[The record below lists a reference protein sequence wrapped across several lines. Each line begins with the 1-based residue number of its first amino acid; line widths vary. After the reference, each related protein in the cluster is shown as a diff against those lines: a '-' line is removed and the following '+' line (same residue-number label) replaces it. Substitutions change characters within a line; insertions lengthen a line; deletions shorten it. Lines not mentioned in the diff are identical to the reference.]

1 MGDEG
6 RPFGV
11 ALQGEASNSHKLL
24 RAKPAVVN
32 VMVKRRGNDR
42 VMYELERRAQA
53 NLRRSIERFT
63 RRHQN
68 RGVYGVPGKSMA
80 GTCLLAMR
88 CPVYRRR
95 DSNLG
100 SHTELENLTGDA
112 KGKGA
117 SGDPA
122 RLKVPMRR
130 AGAHCSVVVMKRGN
144 ARGAKGAGHPRR
156 DRWVN
161 GKPEEP
167 TGFGGRRQPSLGGTS
182 RMMREYHVRICEGLG
197 VKLPGST
204 RRNLRG
210 DDGDVG
216 IIRSPVRAIV
226 QPDRS

>member
-53 NLRRSIERFT
+53 NLRRSIERFS

-68 RGVYGVPGKSMA
+68 RGVYGVPGESMA

-95 DSNLG
+95 DSSLG

-112 KGKGA
+112 KGKDAMGQAARQCSKIVA
-117 SGDPA
+117 SI
-122 RLKVPMRR
+122 
-130 AGAHCSVVVMKRGN
+130 N
-144 ARGAKGAGHPRR
+144 A
-156 DRWVN
+156 N
-161 GKPEEP
+161 
-167 TGFGGRRQPSLGGTS
+167 
-182 RMMREYHVRICEGLG
+182 
-197 VKLPGST
+197 
-204 RRNLRG
+204 
-210 DDGDVG
+210 
-216 IIRSPVRAIV
+216 
-226 QPDRS
+226 

>member
-1 MGDEG
+1 MEIRHRLKGPPSSRTGENPPYLCQEDEKSSCCMGDEG

-11 ALQGEASNSHKLL
+11 VLQGEASNSHKLL

-32 VMVKRRGNDR
+32 VMVKRRGNDH

-53 NLRRSIERFT
+53 NLRRSIERFS

-130 AGAHCSVVVMKRGN
+130 AGAHCSVVVMKL
-144 ARGAKGAGHPRR
+144 
-156 DRWVN
+156 V
-161 GKPEEP
+161 
-167 TGFGGRRQPSLGGTS
+167 
-182 RMMREYHVRICEGLG
+182 
-197 VKLPGST
+197 
-204 RRNLRG
+204 
-210 DDGDVG
+210 
-216 IIRSPVRAIV
+216 
-226 QPDRS
+226 